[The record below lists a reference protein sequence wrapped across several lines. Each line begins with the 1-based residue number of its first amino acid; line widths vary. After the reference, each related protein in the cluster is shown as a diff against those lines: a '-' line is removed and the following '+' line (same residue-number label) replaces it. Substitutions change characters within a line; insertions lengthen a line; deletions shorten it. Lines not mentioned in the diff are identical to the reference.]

1 MSPTTLNLPSV
12 FSEDDFD
19 LDVRE
24 VLAAEHVADGGPAM
38 AATGTTM
45 CCTVPSNVI
54 CQTDLLC
61 QS

>member
-1 MSPTTLNLPSV
+1 MSS
-12 FSEDDFD
+12 DDFD

-24 VLAAEHVADGGPAM
+24 VLDAQPAATDGPAM

-45 CCTVPSNVI
+45 CCTGPSNLI
-54 CQTDLLC
+54 CQTDLRC